1 MNSLSIKLLNDDL
14 PNLKNNH
21 FDTYEDYQFI
31 LDMFNKRK
39 ISDRQKDKMAAIIL
53 NSIKSFVQEKLKDKV
68 RTR

>member
-1 MNSLSIKLLNDDL
+1 
-14 PNLKNNH
+14 
-21 FDTYEDYQFI
+21 
-31 LDMFNKRK
+31 MFNKRK